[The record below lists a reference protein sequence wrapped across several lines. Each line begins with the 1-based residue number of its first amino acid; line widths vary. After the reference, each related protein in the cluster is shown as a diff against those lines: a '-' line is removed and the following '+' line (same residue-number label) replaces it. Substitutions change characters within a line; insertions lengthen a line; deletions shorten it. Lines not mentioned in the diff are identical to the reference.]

1 MLARALLG
9 RVSNSRRSGKL
20 GQKWKFMA
28 NPGCC
33 HKCMAMNGYTV
44 NGPKPNWY
52 PHVPDRNGRYNCL
65 CRWVR
70 VA

>member
-9 RVSNSRRSGKL
+9 RIKNARKSAKL
-20 GQKWKFMA
+20 GQKWKFVA

-33 HKCMAMNGYTV
+33 DKCRSMNGYTV
-44 NGPKPNWY
+44 NGPMPKWY
-52 PHVPDRNGRYNCL
+52 PHVPDKNGRYNCL